1 MECLHIAVKDA
12 LSTPACTGIYIKDY
26 MHNKYK
32 FQGGNTILTAQ
43 TTLQFGCKPHAEVEH
58 P

>member
-1 MECLHIAVKDA
+1 M
-12 LSTPACTGIYIKDY
+12 PACTGIYIKDY

-32 FQGGNTILTAQ
+32 FQGGNTKITAQ